1 MVRAYLPIYKK
12 KSWNGLVLQ
21 GEKYSNFELAPSSSI
36 NFVEP
41 QYKITSPHNSTSN
54 MIFLLFMP
62 RLRVLNT
69 IKNMLGTVI
78 FLDVIP

>member
-1 MVRAYLPIYKK
+1 
-12 KSWNGLVLQ
+12 
-21 GEKYSNFELAPSSSI
+21 
-36 NFVEP
+36 
-41 QYKITSPHNSTSN
+41 